1 MFGIFS
7 KHKRDAADLLI
18 PNKAEAKKRAKEA
31 RSSTTASLLGRFISP
46 KENESSHSGTG
57 SATGAAADPKINT
70 KKRQKQAGKDLS
82 SPGTSDLVSIGKSN
96 DVLVFGMRWRTLVTS
111 GTTRD
116 GLMKMAMK
124 EGATHFI
131 RQRQQIG
138 YCQLPPI
145 EPGMTLFPAAL
156 LAAKNHAG
164 DALYVLNTAEQE
176 GHYWVARTRGGHPT
190 SLDEF
195 IVGTQDLL
203 LERVRSLVTEGD
215 ANEILI
221 FTNISDITR
230 MPNVREF
237 SVQDLF
243 DIARSVQESLQ
254 PVVKPKRTFPKP
266 VRYALLTSLLVL
278 CGQSGYRYWSEYKA
292 AEAKRLSKSNQLTP
306 EEAWAPIIQKF
317 ESNLNASSLSGMQSV
332 RDEIYKAPVIWS
344 GWQLR
349 TVKCKVNQAQV
360 VASSVN
366 WACVAEYQRGRIA
379 LNNKEMEALIGTKWK
394 PKFIDIGLMQVAW
407 DLKVDRVPMRIGD
420 LQDHVQMQIASVSAI
435 QELLPALSTPPTMV
449 FKLVELVPPK
459 NEQGMAIPKPDS
471 FPNLYQMP
479 VSIKGPLRS
488 IEAVIEATPNVDWN
502 TFDVAYVGGL
512 DRGASAGLVATS
524 FVSEISGVAYAK

>member
-18 PNKAEAKKRAKEA
+18 PNKADAKRRAKEA
-31 RSSTTASLLGRFISP
+31 RSSSTASLFGRFMST
-46 KENESSHSGTG
+46 KEKESSHGGFSTAG
-57 SATGAAADPKINT
+57 SASDQKLHSR
-70 KKRQKQAGKDLS
+70 KKKTQAGKDLL
-82 SPGTSDLVSIGKSN
+82 SPGASDLVSIGKSN

-111 GTTRD
+111 GTTRE

-145 EPGMTLFPAAL
+145 EPGVTLFPAAL

-164 DALYVLNTAEQE
+164 DALYVLNTAEQD

-195 IVGTQDLL
+195 IVGSQDLL
-203 LERVRSLVTEGD
+203 LERVRTLVTEGD

-254 PVVKPKRTFPKP
+254 LVVKPKRTFPKP
-266 VRYALLTSLLVL
+266 VRYALMMSLLIL

-292 AEAKRLSKSNQLTP
+292 AEAKRLSQSNQLTP

-317 ESNLNASSLSGMQSV
+317 ESNLNGSSLSGMLAV
-332 RDEIYKAPVIWS
+332 RDAIYKAPVLWS
-344 GWQLR
+344 GWLLR
-349 TVKCKVNQAQV
+349 TIKCKVSHSQV
-360 VASSVN
+360 VGPAIN
-366 WACVAEYQRGRIA
+366 WTCVAEYQRGRIA
-379 LNNKEMEALIGTKWK
+379 LNNKEMEALIGAKWK

-407 DLKVDRVPMRIGD
+407 DLKVDRVAMRIGD
-420 LQDHVQMQIASVSAI
+420 LQDHVKMQIGSVSSI
-435 QELLPALSTPPTMV
+435 QELLPALSTSPSMV
-449 FKLVELVPPK
+449 FKPLELPPPK
-459 NEQGMAIPKPDS
+459 NQQGMAIPKPDS
-471 FPNLYQMP
+471 LPNLYQMP
-479 VSIKGPLRS
+479 VSIKGPFRS
-488 IEAVIEATPNVDWN
+488 IETVIEATPDVDWS

-512 DRGASAGLVATS
+512 DRGASVGLVATS